1 MKKYFKPLD
10 WKILIPITGIIS
22 WTLLF
27 TLFSNQEHIFP
38 KWVEIPCFIMCW
50 LGLSI
55 YVKWERIKINFD
67 WILNIIYCKK
77 LLELNYQYKQ
87 QFFYL
92 DIHKEQYFDD
102 YGDLNIVNTKLF
114 QSYQISRVCT
124 KYVNN
129 QIHFCIELKR
139 PGYLIGKRGSNLE
152 EIQKLLNCKI
162 HIVECKDIWFN
173 KQNNIF

>member
-27 TLFSNQEHIFP
+27 TVFNNQEHMFP
-38 KWVEIPCFIMCW
+38 KWVEIPCFIFCW
-50 LGLSI
+50 LGLST

-67 WILNIIYCKK
+67 WILNIIYRKK
-77 LLELNYQYKQ
+77 LLELNYKYKQ
-87 QFFYL
+87 QFYEIPKHSDWDF
-92 DIHKEQYFDD
+92 ITSE
-102 YGDLNIVNTKLF
+102 LF
-114 QSYQISRVCT
+114 TSYQISRVCT

-139 PGYLIGKRGSNLE
+139 PGILIGKRGSNLE